1 MENKEFDNEK
11 RGYLWHE
18 NNSTIERKG
27 SFTVEGNKYYG
38 AIVKSHNDNGDSKYE
53 FMVSA
58 GLLHLNED
66 KKSDKS
72 PEMGGKVT
80 INNQI
85 YKLGCW
91 AKVSEKSGAPF
102 TSLGFQTFEE
112 KVGFDANGSPTT
124 EKAPF

>member
-27 SFTVEGNKYYG
+27 SFTIDGKKHYG
-38 AIVKSHNDNGDSKYE
+38 AIVKSHNDNGESKYE
-53 FMVSA
+53 FMVST
-58 GLLHLNED
+58 GLLHLNTDRMSEN
-66 KKSDKS
+66 S
-72 PEMGGKVT
+72 PDMGGKVT

-91 AKVSEKSGAPF
+91 AKNSENGTPF
-102 TSLGFQTFEE
+102 TSLGFQVFED
-112 KVGFDANGSPTT
+112 KAVGFDANGSPTE